1 VSDTDSFIREVS
13 EEVRQD
19 RMFRLWKK
27 YGALVIGAI
36 AVIVGGTAVWSWLE
50 QQELQARAERGEAFL
65 AVAAGDV
72 AAHQALIA
80 QQEGAAAALAGLR
93 MAEAQAASGDTDA
106 AIATY
111 EQVAAE
117 GQAGAAYTDLAR
129 LEAIRL
135 RSASAAPDEM
145 IAELAP
151 LVAEGA
157 PYRLLALELRA
168 ALALN
173 AGDVAAARADLDA
186 IVSDPAATG
195 ETRSRVQAVIQTL
208 GPAASAS

>member
-1 VSDTDSFIREVS
+1 MSETDSFIREVS

-36 AVIVGGTAVWSWLE
+36 AVVVGATALWSWM
-50 QQELQARAERGEAFL
+50 QHRELAARAERGEAFL
-65 AVAAGDV
+65 ATDAADPAGQEALM
-72 AAHQALIA
+72 AA
-80 QQEGAAAALAGLR
+80 QEGPAAALAGMRL
-93 MAEAQAASGDTDA
+93 ALAHAGKGETEA
-106 AIATY
+106 AIAAY
-111 EQVAAE
+111 EAVAADA
-117 GQAGAAYTDLAR
+117 QAGAAYADLAR

-135 RSASAAPDEM
+135 RAVSAPPAEM
-145 IAELAP
+145 IADLAP

-173 AGDVAAARADLDA
+173 AGETDAARADFDA
-186 IVSDPAATG
+186 IMADPGLTG
-195 ETRSRVQAVIQTL
+195 EMRSRVQAAVQTL
-208 GPAASAS
+208 GPAGSAS